1 MSFARTVVGLIFASV
16 LIFYL
21 TSIGSMQ
28 DEAKWGAFA
37 LMAVLAFAWVQI
49 GHREKVS
56 NLAPRRAVRP
66 AKTLVEEKVEEELEE
81 ELEQQQSNIPAP
93 VKVGSLDGTTL
104 KQRKMAKV
112 QAANADKAL
121 AMAEADASDAEEMDD
136 VVVELEEVHVA
147 DEFVIEVSPE
157 SIEDADIDV
166 TVNQKRIEHA
176 EIRQRIE
183 KRRRG
188 HLAEIRAST
197 VKMQQQQDVGE
208 DLVALLQTAGH
219 GHSVLDEPLN
229 PAPGHVYGATFIRID
244 ESRILKLRTALDTG
258 FEAVEKP
265 EVVLP
270 QLIGLDGKIL
280 PALLGPDG
288 KPLPMPLPMPGA
300 SGALAAMKSEISE

>member
-1 MSFARTVVGLIFASV
+1 MSFARTVVGLLFASV

-21 TSIGSMQ
+21 TSIGSLQ

-37 LMAVLAFAWVQI
+37 LMALLAFTWVQI
-49 GHREKVS
+49 GHREKVA
-56 NLAPRRAVRP
+56 NLAPRRAVKP
-66 AKTLVEEKVEEELEE
+66 AKTLVEEEIEEELEE
-81 ELEQQQSNIPAP
+81 QQSNIPTP
-93 VKVGSLDGTTL
+93 VKVGSVDGTTL

-121 AMAEADASDAEEMDD
+121 AMAEAELSDDEEID
-136 VVVELEEVHVA
+136 VVVEMEEVHVA

-197 VKMQQQQDVGE
+197 AKMQQQQDAGE

-244 ESRILKLRTALDTG
+244 ESRILKLRSALDTG
-258 FEAVEKP
+258 FEAVEKS

-270 QLIGLDGKIL
+270 QLIGLNGKLL

-300 SGALAAMKSEISE
+300 SGALAALKSEINE

>member
-1 MSFARTVVGLIFASV
+1 MSFARTVVGLIFVSV

-37 LMAVLAFAWVQI
+37 LMAVLAFAWVQL
-49 GHREKVS
+49 GHREKVA
-56 NLAPRRAVRP
+56 NLAPRKAVRS
-66 AKTLVEEKVEEELEE
+66 AKTPVEEVEEEVEE
-81 ELEQQQSNIPAP
+81 QQSNIPAP
-93 VKVGSLDGTTL
+93 VKVGSTDGTTL
-104 KQRKMAKV
+104 KERKMAKV

-121 AMAEADASDAEEMDD
+121 AMAEADASEDMD
-136 VVVELEEVHVA
+136 VVVEMEEVHVA

-166 TVNQKRIEHA
+166 TVNQKKIQHA
-176 EIRQRIE
+176 EIRQRVE

-197 VKMQQQQDVGE
+197 VKLQQQQDIGE

-219 GHSVLDEPLN
+219 GHSILDEPLN

-270 QLIGLDGKIL
+270 QLIGIDGNPL
-280 PALLGPDG
+280 PALLGLDG

>member
-1 MSFARTVVGLIFASV
+1 MSFARTVVGLLFASV

-37 LMAVLAFAWVQI
+37 LMAVLAFTWVQI
-49 GHREKVS
+49 GHREKVA

-66 AKTLVEEKVEEELEE
+66 AKTHVEEEVEEELEE
-81 ELEQQQSNIPAP
+81 QQSDIPAP
-93 VKVGSLDGTTL
+93 VKVGSVDGTTL
-104 KQRKMAKV
+104 KERKMAKV

-121 AMAEADASDAEEMDD
+121 AMAEVDASDVEEID
-136 VVVELEEVHVA
+136 VVVEMEEVHVA

-166 TVNQKRIEHA
+166 TVNQKRIQHA

-197 VKMQQQQDVGE
+197 VKLQQQQNAGE

-265 EVVLP
+265 ELVLP
-270 QLIGLDGKIL
+270 QLIGIDGNPL
-280 PALLGPDG
+280 PVLLGPDG

>member
-1 MSFARTVVGLIFASV
+1 MSFARTVVGLLFASV

-37 LMAVLAFAWVQI
+37 LMAVLAFTWVQI
-49 GHREKVS
+49 GHREKVA

-66 AKTLVEEKVEEELEE
+66 AKTHVEEEVEEELEE
-81 ELEQQQSNIPAP
+81 QQSNIPAP
-93 VKVGSLDGTTL
+93 VKVGSVDGTTL
-104 KQRKMAKV
+104 KERKMAKV

-121 AMAEADASDAEEMDD
+121 AMAEVDASDVEEID
-136 VVVELEEVHVA
+136 VVVEMEEVHVA

-166 TVNQKRIEHA
+166 TVNQKRIQHA

-197 VKMQQQQDVGE
+197 VKLQQQQNAGE

-265 EVVLP
+265 ELVLP
-270 QLIGLDGKIL
+270 QLIGIDGNPL
-280 PALLGPDG
+280 PVLLGPDG

>member
-37 LMAVLAFAWVQI
+37 LMAALAFAWVQI

-66 AKTLVEEKVEEELEE
+66 AKTLVEEKVEKESEEELEE
-81 ELEQQQSNIPAP
+81 QQSNIPAP
-93 VKVGSLDGTTL
+93 VKAESLDGTTL

-121 AMAEADASDAEEMDD
+121 AMAEADASDVEEMD
-136 VVVELEEVHVA
+136 VVVEMEEVHVA

-166 TVNQKRIEHA
+166 TVNQKKIEHT

-197 VKMQQQQDVGE
+197 MKLQQQQDVGE

-219 GHSVLDEPLN
+219 GHSILDEPLN

-265 EVVLP
+265 EEVLP
-270 QLIGLDGKIL
+270 QLIGIDGNPL
-280 PALLGPDG
+280 PTLLGPDG

-300 SGALAAMKSEISE
+300 SGALAALKSEISE

>member
-1 MSFARTVVGLIFASV
+1 MSFARTVVGLVFASV

-37 LMAVLAFAWVQI
+37 FMAVLAFAWVQL
-49 GHREKVS
+49 GHREKVA
-56 NLAPRRAVRP
+56 NLAPRRAVRST
-66 AKTLVEEKVEEELEE
+66 KTPVEEEVEE
-81 ELEQQQSNIPAP
+81 EVEEMQSNIPAP
-93 VKVGSLDGTTL
+93 VKVGSTDGTTL
-104 KQRKMAKV
+104 KERKMAKV

-121 AMAEADASDAEEMDD
+121 AMAEADSSEDMD
-136 VVVELEEVHVA
+136 VVVEMEEVHVA

-166 TVNQKRIEHA
+166 TVNQKKIQHT

-197 VKMQQQQDVGE
+197 IKLKQQQEVGE
-208 DLVALLQTAGH
+208 DLVALLQTPGH
-219 GHSVLDEPLN
+219 GHSILDEQLN

-258 FEAVEKP
+258 FVAVEKP
-265 EVVLP
+265 EEVLP
-270 QLIGLDGKIL
+270 QLIGIDGNPL

-288 KPLPMPLPMPGA
+288 KPLPMPLPMPDA

>member
-1 MSFARTVVGLIFASV
+1 MSFARTVVGLLFASV

-21 TSIGSMQ
+21 TSIGSLQ

-37 LMAVLAFAWVQI
+37 LMALLAFTWVQI
-49 GHREKVS
+49 GHREKVA
-56 NLAPRRAVRP
+56 NLAPRRAVKP
-66 AKTLVEEKVEEELEE
+66 AKTLVEEEIEEELEE
-81 ELEQQQSNIPAP
+81 QQSNIPTP
-93 VKVGSLDGTTL
+93 VKVGSVDGTTL

-121 AMAEADASDAEEMDD
+121 AMAEAELSDDEEID
-136 VVVELEEVHVA
+136 VVVEMEEVHVA

-197 VKMQQQQDVGE
+197 AKMQQQQDAGE

-244 ESRILKLRTALDTG
+244 ESRILKLRSALDTG
-258 FEAVEKP
+258 FEAVEKS

-270 QLIGLDGKIL
+270 QLNGLNGKLL

-300 SGALAAMKSEISE
+300 SGALAALKSEINE

>member
-1 MSFARTVVGLIFASV
+1 MSFARTVVGLLFASV

-49 GHREKVS
+49 GHREKVA
-56 NLAPRRAVRP
+56 NLAPRRAVRS
-66 AKTLVEEKVEEELEE
+66 AKTNVEEEVEEELEE
-81 ELEQQQSNIPAP
+81 QQSNIPAP
-93 VKVGSLDGTTL
+93 VKVGSVDGTTL
-104 KQRKMAKV
+104 KERKMAKV

-121 AMAEADASDAEEMDD
+121 AMAEVDASDVEEID
-136 VVVELEEVHVA
+136 VVVEMEEVHVA

-166 TVNQKRIEHA
+166 TVNQKRIQHA

-197 VKMQQQQDVGE
+197 VKLQQQQNAGE

-244 ESRILKLRTALDTG
+244 ESRILKLRSALDTG
-258 FEAVEKP
+258 FEAVEKS

-270 QLIGLDGKIL
+270 QLIGLNGKLL

-300 SGALAAMKSEISE
+300 SGALAALKSEINE

>member
-37 LMAVLAFAWVQI
+37 LMAVLAFAWVQL
-49 GHREKVS
+49 GHREKVA
-56 NLAPRRAVRP
+56 NLAPRKAVRS
-66 AKTLVEEKVEEELEE
+66 AKTPVEEVEEEVEE
-81 ELEQQQSNIPAP
+81 QQSNIPAP
-93 VKVGSLDGTTL
+93 VKVGSTDGTTL
-104 KQRKMAKV
+104 KERKMAKV

-121 AMAEADASDAEEMDD
+121 AMAEADASEEMD
-136 VVVELEEVHVA
+136 VVVEMEEVHVA

-166 TVNQKRIEHA
+166 TVNQKKIQHA
-176 EIRQRIE
+176 EIRQRVE

-197 VKMQQQQDVGE
+197 VKLQQQQDIGE

-219 GHSVLDEPLN
+219 GHSILDEPLN

-270 QLIGLDGKIL
+270 QLIGIDGNPL

>member
-1 MSFARTVVGLIFASV
+1 MSFARTVVGLLFASA

-21 TSIGSMQ
+21 TSIGSLQ
-28 DEAKWGAFA
+28 EDAKWGAFA
-37 LMAVLAFAWVQI
+37 LMAVLAFTWVQI
-49 GHREKVS
+49 GHREKVA

-66 AKTLVEEKVEEELEE
+66 AKTHAEEELEE
-81 ELEQQQSNIPAP
+81 ELEEEVEEQQSNIPAP
-93 VKVGSLDGTTL
+93 VKAGSVDGTTL

-121 AMAEADASDAEEMDD
+121 AMAEAEASDDEEID
-136 VVVELEEVHVA
+136 VVVEMEEVHVA

-197 VKMQQQQDVGE
+197 VKMQQQQNAGE

-229 PAPGHVYGATFIRID
+229 PDPGHVYGATFIRID

-258 FEAVEKP
+258 FVAVEKP
-265 EVVLP
+265 EEVLP
-270 QLIGLDGKIL
+270 QLMDLNGKIL

-300 SGALAAMKSEISE
+300 SGALAAMKSELSE

>member
-1 MSFARTVVGLIFASV
+1 MSFARTVVGLLFASV

-21 TSIGSMQ
+21 TSIGSLQ

-37 LMAVLAFAWVQI
+37 LMALLAFTWVQI
-49 GHREKVS
+49 GHREKVA
-56 NLAPRRAVRP
+56 NLAPRRAVKP
-66 AKTLVEEKVEEELEE
+66 AKTLVEEEIEEELEE
-81 ELEQQQSNIPAP
+81 QQSNIPTP
-93 VKVGSLDGTTL
+93 VKVGSVDGTTL

-121 AMAEADASDAEEMDD
+121 AMAEAELSDDEEID
-136 VVVELEEVHVA
+136 VVVEMEEVHVA

-188 HLAEIRAST
+188 HLAEIRASA

-219 GHSVLDEPLN
+219 GHSVLNEPLN

-265 EVVLP
+265 ELVLP
-270 QLIGLDGKIL
+270 QLIGIDGNPL
-280 PALLGPDG
+280 PVLLGPDG

>member
-1 MSFARTVVGLIFASV
+1 MSFARTAVGLIFASV

-21 TSIGSMQ
+21 ASIGSMQ
-28 DEAKWGAFA
+28 SKEKWSAFA
-37 LMAVLAFAWVQI
+37 LMAVIGFAWVKI
-49 GHREKVS
+49 GQREKMASLV
-56 NLAPRRAVRP
+56 PRRVARA
-66 AKTLVEEKVEEELEE
+66 AKTHVEEETEEELEE
-81 ELEQQQSNIPAP
+81 QQSDIPDP
-93 VKVGSLDGTTL
+93 VKVGSADGTTL
-104 KQRKMAKV
+104 KERKMAKV
-112 QAANADKAL
+112 QAANADKEL
-121 AMAEADASDAEEMDD
+121 AMAEAEASDVEEVD
-136 VVVELEEVHVA
+136 VVVEMEEVHVA

-166 TVNQKRIEHA
+166 TVNQKRIQHA

-197 VKMQQQQDVGE
+197 VKMKQQQDVGE

-219 GHSVLDEPLN
+219 GHSILDEPLN

-258 FEAVEKP
+258 FVAVEKP
-265 EVVLP
+265 EEVLP
-270 QLIGLDGKIL
+270 QLIGIDGNPL

-288 KPLPMPLPMPGA
+288 KPLPMPLPLPGA
-300 SGALAAMKSEISE
+300 SGALAALKSEISE

>member
-1 MSFARTVVGLIFASV
+1 MSFARTVVGLLFASV

-28 DEAKWGAFA
+28 EEAKWGAFA
-37 LMAVLAFAWVQI
+37 LMAVLAFTWVQI
-49 GHREKVS
+49 GHREKVA
-56 NLAPRRAVRP
+56 NLGGEDQVQQG
-66 AKTLVEEKVEEELEE
+66 EEELEE
-81 ELEQQQSNIPAP
+81 VEEVEEQQSNIPAP
-93 VKVGSLDGTTL
+93 VKAGSVDGTTL

-121 AMAEADASDAEEMDD
+121 AMAEVDASDDEEID
-136 VVVELEEVHVA
+136 VVVEMEEVHVA

-188 HLAEIRAST
+188 HLAGDLSNIDISGS
-197 VKMQQQQDVGE
+197 GE
-208 DLVALLQTAGH
+208 DLVASMKIHPALM
-219 GHSVLDEPLN
+219 SSMKSRLDQSMTV
-229 PAPGHVYGATFIRID
+229 GKFIRID

-258 FEAVEKP
+258 FVAVEKP
-265 EVVLP
+265 EEVLP
-270 QLIGLDGKIL
+270 QLMDLNGKIL

-300 SGALAAMKSEISE
+300 SGALAAMKSELSE

>member
-1 MSFARTVVGLIFASV
+1 MSFARTVVGLLFASV

-37 LMAVLAFAWVQI
+37 LMAVLAFTWVQI
-49 GHREKVS
+49 GHREKVA

-66 AKTLVEEKVEEELEE
+66 AKTHVEEEVEEELEE
-81 ELEQQQSNIPAP
+81 QQSDIPAP
-93 VKVGSLDGTTL
+93 VKVGSVDGTTL
-104 KQRKMAKV
+104 KERKMAKV

-121 AMAEADASDAEEMDD
+121 AMAEVDASDVEEID
-136 VVVELEEVHVA
+136 VVVEMEEVHVA

-166 TVNQKRIEHA
+166 TVNQKRIQHA

-197 VKMQQQQDVGE
+197 VKLQQQQNAGE

-265 EVVLP
+265 ELVLP
-270 QLIGLDGKIL
+270 QLIGIDGNPL
-280 PALLGPDG
+280 PVLLGPDG
-288 KPLPMPLPMPGA
+288 KPLPMPFPMPGA

>member
-56 NLAPRRAVRP
+56 KLSPRRAVRP
-66 AKTLVEEKVEEELEE
+66 VKTLVEEKVAEKVEE
-81 ELEQQQSNIPAP
+81 QQSNIPAP
-93 VKVGSLDGTTL
+93 VKVGSTDGTTL

-112 QAANADKAL
+112 QAANADKAM
-121 AMAEADASDAEEMDD
+121 AMAEVDAAEEMD
-136 VVVELEEVHVA
+136 VVVEMEEVHVA

-166 TVNQKRIEHA
+166 TVNQKKIQQT

-197 VKMQQQQDVGE
+197 IKLQQQQDVGE

-219 GHSVLDEPLN
+219 GHSILDEPLN

-265 EVVLP
+265 KEVLP

-288 KPLPMPLPMPGA
+288 KPLPLPMPLPMPGA
-300 SGALAAMKSEISE
+300 SGALAAMKREISE

>member
-1 MSFARTVVGLIFASV
+1 MSFARTVVGLLFASV

-49 GHREKVS
+49 GHREKVA
-56 NLAPRRAVRP
+56 NLAPRRAVRS
-66 AKTLVEEKVEEELEE
+66 AKTNVEEEVEEELEE
-81 ELEQQQSNIPAP
+81 QQSNIPAP
-93 VKVGSLDGTTL
+93 VTVGSVDGTTL

-121 AMAEADASDAEEMDD
+121 AMAEADASDVEEMD
-136 VVVELEEVHVA
+136 VVVEMEEVHVA

-166 TVNQKRIEHA
+166 TVNQKRIQHA

-197 VKMQQQQDVGE
+197 VKLQQQQNAGE

-265 EVVLP
+265 ELVLP
-270 QLIGLDGKIL
+270 QLIGIDGNPL
-280 PALLGPDG
+280 PVLLGPDG

>member
-1 MSFARTVVGLIFASV
+1 MSFSRTVVGLIFASV

-121 AMAEADASDAEEMDD
+121 AMAEADASDAKEMDD

>member
-1 MSFARTVVGLIFASV
+1 VA
-16 LIFYL
+16 
-21 TSIGSMQ
+21 
-28 DEAKWGAFA
+28 
-37 LMAVLAFAWVQI
+37 
-49 GHREKVS
+49 

-66 AKTLVEEKVEEELEE
+66 AKTHVEEEVEEELEE
-81 ELEQQQSNIPAP
+81 QQSNIPAP
-93 VKVGSLDGTTL
+93 VKVGSVDGTTL
-104 KQRKMAKV
+104 KERKMAKV

-121 AMAEADASDAEEMDD
+121 AMAEVDASDVEEID
-136 VVVELEEVHVA
+136 VVVEMEEVHVA

-166 TVNQKRIEHA
+166 TVNQKRIQHA

-197 VKMQQQQDVGE
+197 VKLQQQQNAGE

-265 EVVLP
+265 ELVLP
-270 QLIGLDGKIL
+270 QLIGIDGNPL
-280 PALLGPDG
+280 PVLLGPDG

>member
-121 AMAEADASDAEEMDD
+121 AMAEADASDAKEMDD

>member
-1 MSFARTVVGLIFASV
+1 MSFARTVVGLLFASV

-37 LMAVLAFAWVQI
+37 LMAVLAFTWVQI
-49 GHREKVS
+49 GHREKVA
-56 NLAPRRAVRP
+56 NLAPRRAARS
-66 AKTLVEEKVEEELEE
+66 AKTHVEEELEDEVEVE
-81 ELEQQQSNIPAP
+81 EQQSNIPAP
-93 VKVGSLDGTTL
+93 VKVGSEDGTTL

-121 AMAEADASDAEEMDD
+121 AMAEADASDDEEID
-136 VVVELEEVHVA
+136 VVVEMEEVHVA

-197 VKMQQQQDVGE
+197 VKMQQQQEFGE

-244 ESRILKLRTALDTG
+244 ESRILKLRSALDTG
-258 FEAVEKP
+258 FEAIEKP

-270 QLIGLDGKIL
+270 QLIGIDGNPL
-280 PALLGPDG
+280 PVLLGPDG

>member
-1 MSFARTVVGLIFASV
+1 

-49 GHREKVS
+49 GHREKVA
-56 NLAPRRAVRP
+56 NLAPRTAVRP
-66 AKTLVEEKVEEELEE
+66 AKTLVEEEVEEELEE
-81 ELEQQQSNIPAP
+81 QQSNIPAP
-93 VKVGSLDGTTL
+93 VKAGSLDGTTL

-121 AMAEADASDAEEMDD
+121 AMAEADASDVEEMD
-136 VVVELEEVHVA
+136 VVVEMEEVHVA

-265 EVVLP
+265 EEVLP
-270 QLIGLDGKIL
+270 QLIGIDGNPL

-300 SGALAAMKSEISE
+300 SGALAAMKSEIRE